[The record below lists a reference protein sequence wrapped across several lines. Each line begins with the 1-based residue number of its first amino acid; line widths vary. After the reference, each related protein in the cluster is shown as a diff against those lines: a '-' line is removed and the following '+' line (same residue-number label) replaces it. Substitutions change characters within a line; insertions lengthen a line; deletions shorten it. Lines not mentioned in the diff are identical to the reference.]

1 MARAKAMTFD
11 ELMEYARQNY
21 AKGGDGVF
29 ECWDKHT
36 FDDYVKEFGAITKTK
51 ARQIFR
57 LYKET
62 MDDEMG
68 W

>member
-1 MARAKAMTFD
+1 MAKTLTYE
-11 ELMEYARQNY
+11 ELIDYARQNY

-29 ECWDKHT
+29 ECWDKRT
-36 FDDYVKEFGAITKTK
+36 FDDYVQDFGEITKTK
-51 ARQIFR
+51 ARQIFK

-62 MDDEMG
+62 TDDMAG